1 MIKREQYVNL
11 GKNVLKILSG
21 IVFVYVLTKIIAHTP
36 LIEVMQNVSEEEMKS
51 FLENIDTEIFSS
63 LMKLYIISYILFRFL
78 PDKIRKSHWYFR
90 IIYFLLFYLL
100 NITIYLWI

>member
-51 FLENIDTEIFSS
+51 FLEKYVLLQD
-63 LMKLYIISYILFRFL
+63 L
-78 PDKIRKSHWYFR
+78 RKQEQEKG
-90 IIYFLLFYLL
+90 
-100 NITIYLWI
+100 